1 MNTKPRRWLLALAG
15 LALALGPRPA
25 EAQFRTVPDDKWC
38 DRDRDGDGN
47 DHDDEKYCEVR
58 EAVLPAAARVSVD
71 SEPNGG
77 IKVEGWDRGEI
88 RVRAKV
94 TATARSE
101 ADARAMAS
109 EVRIETGP
117 TIHAEGPETARR
129 SHWSVSYQISVPR
142 RTGLSL
148 RSHNGGISI
157 SDVHGDIH
165 FETTNGGVS
174 LSGLSG
180 QVRGRTTNG
189 GLSVRLAGTEWTGE
203 GLDAQTTNGGITLA
217 VPDGYNAHL
226 EASTVN
232 GGMNIDFPVTVQGN
246 LRRSLSVDLGR
257 GGRPIQVSTTN
268 GGVSVRRK
276 MAMRD

>member
-1 MNTKPRRWLLALAG
+1 MNSKPRLSLPLLAL
-15 LALALGPRPA
+15 LAVTLAAPPA
-25 EAQFRTVPDDKWC
+25 QAQFRTVPGDKWC
-38 DRDRDGDGN
+38 DRDRDGGWN
-47 DHDDEKYCEVR
+47 DDSQESYCEVR
-58 EAVLPAAARVSVD
+58 EAVLPASARVSID
-71 SEPNGG
+71 AEPNGG
-77 IKVEGWDRGEI
+77 IKVEGWDRSEV

-94 TATARSE
+94 TANARSE

-109 EVRIETGP
+109 EVRIETGA
-117 TIHAEGPETARR
+117 TIHAEGPETTRR

-142 RTGLSL
+142 RSGLAL

-157 SDVHGDIH
+157 ADVDGDIQ
-165 FETTNGGVS
+165 FETTNGGVN

-189 GLSVRLAGTEWTGE
+189 GLTVRLAGTEWTGE
-203 GLDAQTTNGGITLA
+203 GLEAQTTNGGLTLA
-217 VPDGYNAHL
+217 VPEGYNAHL

-232 GGMNIDFPVTVQGN
+232 GGMNIEFPVTVQGN

-268 GGVSVRRK
+268 GGVVVRRSSG
-276 MAMRD
+276 R

>member
-1 MNTKPRRWLLALAG
+1 MSVTSRRFLPILAG
-15 LALALGPRPA
+15 LALALAPWPA

-47 DHDDEKYCEVR
+47 DDRNEKYCEVR
-58 EAVLPAAARVSVD
+58 EAILPASARISVD

-77 IKVEGWDRGEI
+77 IKVEGWDRGEV

-94 TATARSE
+94 TANARNE

-142 RTGLSL
+142 RSGLSL

-157 SDVHGDIH
+157 SDVHGDIE

-174 LSGLSG
+174 LSALSG
-180 QVRGRTTNG
+180 QVKGRTTNG

-203 GLDAQTTNGGITLA
+203 GLDAQTTNGGVTLA
-217 VPDGYNAHL
+217 VPEGYNAHL

-232 GGMNIDFPVTVQGN
+232 GGMNIEFPVTVQGN

-257 GGRPIQVSTTN
+257 GGRPIHIATTN

-276 MAMRD
+276 MTTRD

>member
-1 MNTKPRRWLLALAG
+1 MSVTSRRFLPILAG
-15 LALALGPRPA
+15 LALALAPRPA
-25 EAQFRTVPDDKWC
+25 QAQFRTVPDDKWC
-38 DRDRDGDGN
+38 DRDRDGDWN
-47 DHDDEKYCEVR
+47 DHDNERYCEVR
-58 EAVLPAAARVSVD
+58 EAVLPPSARVSVD
-71 SEPNGG
+71 AEPNGG

-94 TATARSE
+94 TANARSE

-142 RTGLSL
+142 RSALSL

-157 SDVHGDIH
+157 ADVDGEIEA
-165 FETTNGGVS
+165 ETTNGGLS
-174 LSGLSG
+174 LSGLAG

-189 GLSVRLAGTEWTGE
+189 GLTVRLAGTEWMGE
-203 GLDAQTTNGGITLA
+203 GLDAQTTNGGVTLA
-217 VPDGYNAHL
+217 VPEGYNAHL

-232 GGMNIDFPVTVQGN
+232 GGMNIDFPVTVKGN

-257 GGRPIQVSTTN
+257 GGRPIQIATTN
-268 GGVSVRRK
+268 GGVVVRRQ
-276 MAMRD
+276 MITRD

>member
-1 MNTKPRRWLLALAG
+1 MNAKPRLFLPLLAG
-15 LALALGPRPA
+15 LVLAIGPRPA

-58 EAVLPAAARVSVD
+58 EAVLPATARVSVD

-94 TATARSE
+94 TANARTDE
-101 ADARAMAS
+101 AARAMVS
-109 EVRIETGP
+109 DVRIETAP
-117 TIHAEGPETARR
+117 TLHAEGPDTSGR

-157 SDVHGDIH
+157 ADVHGDID

>member
-1 MNTKPRRWLLALAG
+1 MNAKSRLLLPVLAG
-15 LALALGPRPA
+15 LTLALFAPSA
-25 EAQFRTVPDDKWC
+25 QAQFRTVPDDKWC
-38 DRDRDGDGN
+38 DRDRDGDWN
-47 DHDDEKYCEVR
+47 DDSQAKYCEVR
-58 EAVLPAAARVSVD
+58 EAVLPASARISVD
-71 SEPNGG
+71 SAPNGG
-77 IKVEGWDRGEI
+77 IKVEGWDRSEI

-109 EVRIETGP
+109 EVRIETGA
-117 TIHAEGPETARR
+117 TLHAEGPETARR

-142 RTGLSL
+142 RSGLAL

-157 SDVHGDIH
+157 ADVDGDIQ
-165 FETTNGGVS
+165 FETTNGGVN

-189 GLSVRLAGTEWTGE
+189 GLTVRLAGTEWTGE
-203 GLDAQTTNGGITLA
+203 GLEAQTTNGGLTLA
-217 VPDGYNAHL
+217 VPEGYNAHL

-232 GGMNIDFPVTVQGN
+232 GGMNIEFPVTVQGN

-268 GGVSVRRK
+268 GGVVVRRSSIH
-276 MAMRD
+276 

>member
-1 MNTKPRRWLLALAG
+1 MSVTSRLFLPVLAVLALAS
-15 LALALGPRPA
+15 GPRPA

-38 DRDRDGDGN
+38 DRDRDGGG
-47 DHDDEKYCEVR
+47 DDENARHCEVR
-58 EAVLPAAARVSVD
+58 EAILPATARLGVD

-77 IKVEGWDRGEI
+77 IKVEGWDRGEV

-94 TATARSE
+94 TATARTE
-101 ADARAMAS
+101 ADARSMAS

-117 TIHAEGPETARR
+117 TIHAEGPETGRR

-142 RTGLSL
+142 RSGLAL

-157 SDVHGDIH
+157 TDVHGDIEA
-165 FETTNGGVS
+165 ETTNGGLS

-189 GLSVRLAGTEWTGE
+189 GLSVRLAGTEWAGE
-203 GLDAQTTNGGITLA
+203 GLDAQTTNGGVTLA
-217 VPDGYNAHL
+217 VPEGYNAHL

-232 GGMNIDFPVTVQGN
+232 GGMNIEFPVTVQGN
-246 LRRSLSVDLGR
+246 IRRHLSVDLGR
-257 GGRPIQVSTTN
+257 GGRPIQVATTN
-268 GGVSVRRK
+268 GGVVVRRK
-276 MAMRD
+276 MATRD